1 MPYIGR
7 SPEYG
12 GLEKQLI
19 TADGSTTEFA
29 LTYVVG
35 SESSILVSVAG
46 VLQQPGTAFNISG
59 GGANI
64 VFTAAPP
71 SGSNVFVI
79 FLGRAYDSQDVA
91 SGVITGKAALG
102 TSPSA
107 ADVFLMYDDSA
118 SVLKKVAYSDLE
130 SDSANMPANTVK
142 VRDANSTGV
151 PSNKVV
157 ADTQLLIGDGTGFTA
172 AALSGDVTMTNA
184 GVVTIANNAVQQ
196 AMVHTDV
203 FTGQSAITEVDDADV
218 LLVYDN
224 SATAYKKVTKA
235 NFGGGI
241 KYSEKTSAF
250 TAVKGEGYLINTGS
264 AITATLPA
272 SPAIGAECR
281 FIDATGQAAT
291 NNITI
296 ARNSEKIQG
305 AAADLTIATNR
316 AAIGL
321 VYYNSTHGW
330 VLTEN

>member
-19 TADGSTTEFA
+19 TADSSTTSFA

-46 VLQQPGTAFNISG
+46 VLQQPGTAYNLTG

-64 VFTAAPP
+64 VFTAAPTT
-71 SGSNVFVI
+71 GSNVFVV
-79 FLGRAYDSQDVA
+79 FLGRAYDSQSVA
-91 SGVITGKAALG
+91 SGVITGQAAVTTL
-102 TSPSA
+102 A
-107 ADVFLMYDDSA
+107 DADVFLVYDDSA
-118 SVLKKVAYSDLE
+118 SALKKVAFSNVHTGEPDM
-130 SDSANMPANTVK
+130 AANTVK
-142 VRDANSTGV
+142 VRDANSTGS
-151 PSNKVV
+151 PSNK
-157 ADTQLLIGDGTGFTA
+157 ALTTTQILIGDGTGFTA

-184 GVVTIANNAVQQ
+184 GAVTIANTAVQQ

-218 LLVYDN
+218 ILVYDN
-224 SATAYKKVTKA
+224 SATAFKKVTKA

-241 KYSEKTSAF
+241 KYVEKTSAF
-250 TAVKGEGYLINTGS
+250 TAVKGEGNLINTGS

-272 SPAIGAECR
+272 SPTIGAECR

-291 NNITI
+291 NNITV

-305 AAADLTIATNR
+305 ASANLTISTNR

>member
-1 MPYIGR
+1 
-7 SPEYG
+7 
-12 GLEKQLI
+12 
-19 TADGSTTEFA
+19 
-29 LTYVVG
+29 
-35 SESSILVSVAG
+35 
-46 VLQQPGTAFNISG
+46 
-59 GGANI
+59 
-64 VFTAAPP
+64 
-71 SGSNVFVI
+71 
-79 FLGRAYDSQDVA
+79 
-91 SGVITGKAALG
+91 
-102 TSPSA
+102 
-107 ADVFLMYDDSA
+107 
-118 SVLKKVAYSDLE
+118 
-130 SDSANMPANTVK
+130 MPANTVK

>member
-19 TADGSTTEFA
+19 TANGSDGTFA
-29 LTYVVG
+29 LNYVVG

-46 VLQQPGTAFNISG
+46 VLQQPGTAYNISG

-64 VFTAAPP
+64 VFTSAPL
-71 SGSNVFVI
+71 SGSDVFII
-79 FLGRAYDSQDVA
+79 FLGRAYDSQNIA
-91 SGVITGKAALG
+91 TGVVTGQTALG
-102 TSPSA
+102 TSPAA

-118 SVLKKVAYSDLE
+118 SALKKVAYSDLE
-130 SDSANMPANTVK
+130 SDSAAMPANTVK
-142 VRDANSTGV
+142 VRDANSTGT
-151 PSNKVV
+151 PTNKVV

-172 AALSGDVTMTNA
+172 ATLSGHATLANTGAVTLATA
-184 GVVTIANNAVQQ
+184 T
-196 AMVHTDV
+196 
-203 FTGQSAITEVDDADV
+203 FTGQSAITDVADADV
-218 LLVYDN
+218 ILVYDD
-224 SATAYKKVTKA
+224 SASAFKKVTKA

-264 AITATLPA
+264 AVTATLPA
-272 SPAIGAECR
+272 SPTIGDEVR
-281 FIDATGQAAT
+281 LIDATGGAAS
-291 NNITI
+291 NNITV

-305 AAADLTIATNR
+305 SAANLTIATAR

>member
-12 GLEKQLI
+12 GLEKQLL
-19 TADGSTTEFA
+19 TADGSTGTFA
-29 LTYVVG
+29 LTYTVG

-46 VLQQPGTAFNISG
+46 VLQQPGTAYNISG

-64 VFTAAPP
+64 AFTAAPP
-71 SGSNVFVI
+71 NGADVFII
-79 FLGRAYDSQDVA
+79 FLGRAYDSQNLA
-91 SGVITGKAALG
+91 SGAVTGLTALG

-107 ADVFLMYDDSA
+107 ADVFLMYDDNASA
-118 SVLKKVAYSDLE
+118 LKKVAYSDLE

-151 PSNKVV
+151 PTNKTV

-172 AALSGDVTMTNA
+172 ATLSGDVTMANTGA
-184 GVVTIANNAVQQ
+184 VTLATAAI
-196 AMVHTDV
+196 
-203 FTGQSAITEVDDADV
+203 TGQSAITEVDDADI

-224 SATAYKKVTKA
+224 SASAFKKVTKA

-241 KYSEKTSAF
+241 KYSEKTSSF

-264 AITATLPA
+264 AVTATLPA
-272 SPAIGAECR
+272 SPTIGDVVR
-281 FIDATGQAAT
+281 LVDATGQAAT
-291 NNITI
+291 NNITV

-305 AAADLTIATNR
+305 ATADLTIATNR
-316 AAIGL
+316 AGIGL

-330 VLTEN
+330 VLIEN